1 MHIKTAKICF
11 INFEILQSTGL
22 FICIFQKSLKVFGAV
37 SVNALLSTANRN
49 SQCSIQLYKERIR
62 VLHCEWMLS
71 AGSIVNST
79 FAWWL
84 YKYYWPTFNA
94 GRCPTKIKGLNCHM
108 QTIAKDTHVHAC
120 SVWRAGIIYTYSL
133 TSRLCFPLSAPIPQ
147 FFSSNP
153 ISYEKDSYVAHKM
166 SAIAHLTVRY
176 VTLSIQEQELMQLAE
191 ISLR

>member
-108 QTIAKDTHVHAC
+108 QTIAKDTYICTCMQCMAC
-120 SVWRAGIIYTYSL
+120 WYNLHILFDITSL
-133 TSRLCFPLSAPIPQ
+133 LSS
-147 FFSSNP
+147 FSSHP
-153 ISYEKDSYVAHKM
+153 SV
-166 SAIAHLTVRY
+166 L
-176 VTLSIQEQELMQLAE
+176 QQ
-191 ISLR
+191 